1 MFSLSLWGCATIT
14 KLARPVAPR
23 HPHAC
28 AVVTGQ
34 GYSQDPGSYKCG
46 VRRSCS
52 GRGAYGLSPFAP
64 LCGNINKTE
73 LPVSLV
79 AGPRQAHRPRARRR
93 IADNRLPVIPRG
105 HMSGGRRL
113 PLGYSRSVKPNVNT
127 AIDNSYVR
135 YPVRPG
141 SYPRTHAATYTVRD
155 VIVA

>member
-79 AGPRQAHRPRARRR
+79 AGPRQAQERAGDTGYTAGAHVRGTETSVGLLALRKTER
-93 IADNRLPVIPRG
+93 QYRNRQ
-105 HMSGGRRL
+105 
-113 PLGYSRSVKPNVNT
+113 
-127 AIDNSYVR
+127 
-135 YPVRPG
+135 
-141 SYPRTHAATYTVRD
+141 
-155 VIVA
+155 